1 MTTQGH
7 CTDGGVRH
15 STEVVGGVVAV
26 GGGLEDG
33 AEEEGVRAEVLG
45 VTEPGMERRE
55 AGYGGRGEVVAGR
68 GAEAAEREEVV
79 DDGVGHGV
87 HAGS

>member
-45 VTEPGMERRE
+45 VIEPGMERRE
-55 AGYGGRGEVVAGR
+55 AGYGGAAKSLRG
-68 GAEAAEREEVV
+68 GAPKQPSGKRW
-79 DDGVGHGV
+79 
-87 HAGS
+87 